1 MADLLLLLR
10 DIRTFQFN
18 KVVGLDILLSALAN
32 DQSQVAQKITR
43 LLMPSYFPL
52 KVNIKEACSR
62 CVTLVKRSPVA
73 GARFCEFAV
82 SEGAPLESLVELVT
96 VFIRLVLSHD
106 KLDEDQIEG
115 LLAAVSY
122 LCKDIAREQCYKNA
136 LKELF
141 ANDKVKSLFAAAS
154 TGRARSSVFEIV
166 STVSPDNV
174 VGLLEQCMGLISK
187 CKGLSED
194 EERQAEVRSAH
205 KLLLSSCAFDD
216 MLEAL
221 TMLLQKA
228 VYRCHVK
235 FGTEIPKHNVSS
247 VKRKKPKSA
256 VKISG
261 KWKYA
266 SGKKASSFE
275 EDYLIAVGIAWQVKD
290 LLTSED
296 SRKAMLGSQH
306 LELLFLALKVISEVS
321 ILHCMYCD
329 YMDVYPVLAYTALA
343 LELTL
348 QNIGISRPSG
358 SGSKKDDRTEST
370 RSSSEAMIDQAMVH
384 LLSCTDELLGG
395 DSGNS
400 SKLSPGSKHDKSN
413 MRQGRGH
420 KVRELQKEASSSN
433 DNGSVCT
440 GQKIT
445 SKKVN
450 MLTVVLK
457 FIVDSTALGF
467 LSHIQGSCAKFTTA
481 YVQYVISA
489 LGQQSRDSLLVNHN
503 DLKETFIP
511 LKSSFS
517 YAAKLINL
525 CLRDSSE
532 ASPPPAEAF
541 DLVNELINLICSVE
555 LHMDSGY
562 AARLVVVAKAWLLD
576 LILALGSGCI
586 FYQSR
591 AGGVHFTAS
600 DHFKVHFPWWLLILA
615 RTELDE
621 ISKVNS
627 DEDNGRVSKQ
637 EEFPEFKKFME
648 LIIPLLKGNP
658 GILDA
663 VGVVFLTGS
672 VVGLERK
679 DFGLFLGLVHFVCV
693 KLIGADNREWNGLD
707 AMLVSLPD
715 IYPRIEKEIEEQS
728 QEDERQKLLDAKVL
742 LEPVWMHHVFET
754 ERFSVMEED
763 MDS

>member
-1 MADLLLLLR
+1 MLMLW
-10 DIRTFQFN
+10 
-18 KVVGLDILLSALAN
+18 SLARY
-32 DQSQVAQKITR
+32 D
-43 LLMPSYFPL
+43 
-52 KVNIKEACSR
+52 SR
-62 CVTLVKRSPVA
+62 RKLTTNSTLA
-73 GARFCEFAV
+73 
-82 SEGAPLESLVELVT
+82 
-96 VFIRLVLSHD
+96 
-106 KLDEDQIEG
+106 
-115 LLAAVSY
+115 
-122 LCKDIAREQCYKNA
+122 
-136 LKELF
+136 
-141 ANDKVKSLFAAAS
+141 
-154 TGRARSSVFEIV
+154 
-166 STVSPDNV
+166 
-174 VGLLEQCMGLISK
+174 
-187 CKGLSED
+187 
-194 EERQAEVRSAH
+194 
-205 KLLLSSCAFDD
+205 KLLVA
-216 MLEAL
+216 
-221 TMLLQKA
+221 
-228 VYRCHVK
+228 
-235 FGTEIPKHNVSS
+235 
-247 VKRKKPKSA
+247 
-256 VKISG
+256 
-261 KWKYA
+261 
-266 SGKKASSFE
+266 
-275 EDYLIAVGIAWQVKD
+275 
-290 LLTSED
+290 
-296 SRKAMLGSQH
+296 
-306 LELLFLALKVISEVS
+306 
-321 ILHCMYCD
+321 
-329 YMDVYPVLAYTALA
+329 
-343 LELTL
+343 
-348 QNIGISRPSG
+348 NIGL
-358 SGSKKDDRTEST
+358 TV
-370 RSSSEAMIDQAMVH
+370 IDQAMVH

-433 DNGSVCT
+433 DN
-440 GQKIT
+440 
-445 SKKVN
+445 
-450 MLTVVLK
+450 
-457 FIVDSTALGF
+457 
-467 LSHIQGSCAKFTTA
+467 
-481 YVQYVISA
+481 
-489 LGQQSRDSLLVNHN
+489 
-503 DLKETFIP
+503 ETFIP

-532 ASPPPAEAF
+532 APAEAF

-648 LIIPLLKGNP
+648 LIIPLLKGKP
-658 GILDA
+658 CILDA

-693 KLIGADNREWNGLD
+693 KLIGTDNREWNGLD